1 MSQDKLILIYTII
14 YTIIIIS
21 IFCVELLKEK
31 KIKIKIITVYM
42 AIIFAFATGFAIHFY
57 IILFWGALQFF
68 TKNYIIIQI
77 LLNVPLIILI
87 YKILRKVKH

>member
-31 KIKIKIITVYM
+31 KIKIEIITVYM

-57 IILFWGALQFF
+57 IILFWGVLQFF